1 MSSNSKFLFDRAK
14 EVIPSGVNSPVRFY
28 QPYPF
33 FVASSKDS
41 KIVTVDHKTCIDY
54 CMGYGS
60 LLLGH
65 AYTAVLESV
74 KSQIDKG
81 TLFCVPTEREVK
93 LAELISKV
101 VPCAEMTRLVNT
113 GAEATMNATR
123 LARAFTKKKK
133 IIKFEGCYHGAY
145 DYVLVGSADST
156 GVGIPNSEGTI
167 EEVSSQTLVVPYN
180 NYSELEQVINKHD
193 NIACIIIEP
202 VPANIGLIIPDKQYL
217 NEIRKMT
224 QKQDIVLIFDEVIT
238 GFRLALGGASEFFGI
253 KPDLAT
259 FAKAMGNGFPIAAIA
274 GKKQIMEQFSPSG
287 KVYQAST
294 YAGNPLSVSA
304 SIATIETLIET
315 KNEVYPGIART
326 CDRIVEGI
334 NNGLEQLKLHFTIN
348 AIGSMYQLFFT
359 SGNVDDDKS
368 AKKSDV
374 VIFKKFHNELLK
386 RGIFIPPSQFETCF
400 ISNAHSE
407 DDADKT
413 IECIPKRAKPND
425 VLVNEKKIKLR
436 DLPTGSL
443 IGTSSL
449 RRAIQ
454 VMRKRSDLNIKPI
467 RGNVET
473 RVNKTTTGEFD
484 AVVLAEAGLT
494 RLDMRGVIAER
505 FSIKDF
511 LPSPGQG
518 AIAIVCR
525 SDDLELI
532 KILRSVEDP
541 SSRAEIDAERS
552 LLTKIQG
559 GCRFPVGTCAITRY
573 DTSKITLYATVFSAD
588 GTESIKVKETGSKR
602 DPNKLGVKVA
612 NLLFKAGVMK
622 LAEGWRD
629 AVRA

>member
-28 QPYPF
+28 EPFPF
-33 FVASSKDS
+33 FAVSSKGS
-41 KIVTVDHKTCIDY
+41 KIVTADHKTCIDY

-65 AYTAVLESV
+65 AYAAVLEPV

-81 TLFCVPTEREVK
+81 TLFCVPTEREVQ

-113 GAEATMNATR
+113 GAEATMNAIR

-133 IIKFEGCYHGAY
+133 IIKFEGCYHGAH
-145 DYVLVGSADST
+145 DYVLASSADYART
-156 GVGIPNSEGTI
+156 GIPTSEGTI

-180 NYSELEQVINKHD
+180 DYSELERVINKND

-224 QKQDIVLIFDEVIT
+224 QKQDIVLIFDEVVT

-274 GKKQIMEQFSPSG
+274 GKKQIMEQFSPGG

-294 YAGNPLSVSA
+294 YAGNPVSVSA
-304 SIATIETLIET
+304 SIATIDTLIQA
-315 KNEVYPGIART
+315 KNEIYPRIART
-326 CDRIVEGI
+326 CDRIVQGI
-334 NNGLEQLKLHFTIN
+334 NDGLEQLKLRLTIN

-359 SGNVDDDKS
+359 SGIVDDDKS

-374 VIFKKFHNELLK
+374 IMFKKFHNELLK

-400 ISNAHSE
+400 ISNAHNE

-413 IECIPKRAKPND
+413 IECYND
-425 VLVNEKKIKLR
+425 ALHKVR
-436 DLPTGSL
+436 DSL
-443 IGTSSL
+443 
-449 RRAIQ
+449 
-454 VMRKRSDLNIKPI
+454 
-467 RGNVET
+467 
-473 RVNKTTTGEFD
+473 
-484 AVVLAEAGLT
+484 
-494 RLDMRGVIAER
+494 
-505 FSIKDF
+505 
-511 LPSPGQG
+511 
-518 AIAIVCR
+518 
-525 SDDLELI
+525 
-532 KILRSVEDP
+532 
-541 SSRAEIDAERS
+541 
-552 LLTKIQG
+552 
-559 GCRFPVGTCAITRY
+559 
-573 DTSKITLYATVFSAD
+573 
-588 GTESIKVKETGSKR
+588 
-602 DPNKLGVKVA
+602 
-612 NLLFKAGVMK
+612 
-622 LAEGWRD
+622 
-629 AVRA
+629 